1 VFDTASAEQLN
12 DAQRRAVE
20 HEGGP
25 LLIVAGAGTGKTKT
39 LAARVGRLLDTG
51 VPAERILL
59 LTFSRRA
66 AQEMLARV
74 AAGGGSGGGASRGR
88 AAAPRVWGGTFH
100 ATANRL
106 LRRFGGTLGLGPSF
120 TVLDQGDATELFG
133 LVRSELGLAARG
145 SRFPKADTVAAVY
158 SRVVNTQSPM
168 RGVLHDSFPWCA
180 EHVDGIRDCFVAY
193 TERKRRNNVLD
204 YDDLLLHWRALLAA
218 PELRDTVRGLFDH
231 VLVDEYQDTNVL
243 QADIVRGLCPP
254 AQLTAVGD
262 DAQAIYGFRAAS
274 ADNMWRFA
282 EHFPGA
288 TTITLEENY
297 RSTAPILDVANAV
310 LAQSPAHLPKALR
323 AVRPGGVRPRLTIC
337 HDEAAQ
343 SALVCDTVLELR
355 EQGIDL
361 RRQAVLFRAGHHSA
375 ALELELARRDIPFVK
390 YGGLKFLEAA
400 HIKDL
405 LALLRVLDNPTDEL
419 AWHRALGMLEGVGPA
434 TVRRLCDELGVGR
447 SGTDPLAT
455 FLTCAVRVPAAAE
468 AHLSLLRDAWAAC
481 APFDL
486 EASHAGP
493 AAGGT
498 GSTGAA
504 SGPGRVAT
512 GAEIDDTGTSGGGPA
527 VDIDALLPLCRA
539 VFPGR
544 YDDATVRLNDLESL
558 RVAAQGHRSRSRFL
572 AELTLDPPDRTSD
585 LADSPHLDDDW
596 LTLSTI
602 HSAKGL
608 EWPAVHLIHAAD
620 GNIPSDMA
628 LADKAGIEEE
638 RRLLYVALTRA
649 RDQLFVSMPQRFHVK
664 RFGSDDRHLL
674 APLSRFLEPVRDRFD
689 QQGTAQAPHGAPV
702 IDLRVNLTDEV
713 DALLHSLWD

>member
-1 VFDTASAEQLN
+1 VFDTACTEQLN
-12 DAQRRAVE
+12 EAQQRAVE

-39 LAARVGRLLDTG
+39 LAARVGHLLDTG

-74 AAGGGSGGGASRGR
+74 AAGSGGTSRAR

-120 TVLDQGDATELFG
+120 TVLDQGDATDLFA
-133 LVRSELGLAARG
+133 LVRGELGLAARG
-145 SRFPKADTVAAVY
+145 SRFPKADTVAAIY
-158 SRVVNTQSPM
+158 SRVVNTQSPL
-168 RGVLHDSFPWCA
+168 RGVLHDSYPWCA

-274 ADNMWRFA
+274 ADNMWRFT

-288 TTITLEENY
+288 ATVTLEENY

-355 EQGIDL
+355 EQGVDL

-434 TVRRLCDELGVGR
+434 TVRRLCDELGIGR
-447 SGTDPLAT
+447 DGTDPLAT
-455 FLTCAVRVPAAAE
+455 FLSCAVRVPAAAE
-468 AHLSLLRDAWAAC
+468 AHLAMLRDAWAAC

-486 EASHAGP
+486 DASHAGP
-493 AAGGT
+493 
-498 GSTGAA
+498 GADD
-504 SGPGRVAT
+504 AT
-512 GAEIDDTGTSGGGPA
+512 GGPA

-539 VFPGR
+539 VFPSR
-544 YDDATVRLNDLESL
+544 YDDAAVRLNDLESL

-585 LADSPHLDDDW
+585 LADAPHLDDDW

-689 QQGTAQAPHGAPV
+689 QHGTAQAPHGAPV

-713 DALLHSLWD
+713 DAMLHSLWD